1 MFSKENFLVWFLDPN
16 LNLAGLGSEVIFF
29 SNPQM
34 SLPSRIV
41 YSSSSLVVVVVYF
54 LPGWPIYFSYQMI
67 NCWQIEPHFKLMTPS
82 SLPPPPPPP
91 SLRSPSGAQVCPLTP
106 LPPLLPLPLPPS
118 PFPLGLHELKAKKG
132 ASTGLKGHFQKLCAY
147 RFKGTLLRKG
157 RLQD

>member
-67 NCWQIEPHFKLMTPS
+67 NCWQIEPHFKLM
-82 SLPPPPPPP
+82 
-91 SLRSPSGAQVCPLTP
+91 SPSGAQVCPLTP